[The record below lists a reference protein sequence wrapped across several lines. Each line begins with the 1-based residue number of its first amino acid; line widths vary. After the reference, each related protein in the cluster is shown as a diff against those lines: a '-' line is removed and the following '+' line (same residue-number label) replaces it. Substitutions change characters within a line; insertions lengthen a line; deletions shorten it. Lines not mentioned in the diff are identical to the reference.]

1 MSISVLLKLSP
12 SRPGVLTTS
21 GIKILADMKHANP
34 YEGRMNVAMTVNAN
48 VPNNNIFNIFPS

>member
-12 SRPGVLTTS
+12 SKPGVRTTS

-34 YEGRMNVAMTVNAN
+34 YEGRIKVATTVNAN
-48 VPNNNIFNIFPS
+48 ILKFPTP

>member
-12 SRPGVLTTS
+12 SKPGVRTTS

-34 YEGRMNVAMTVNAN
+34 YEGRIKVATTVNAN
-48 VPNNNIFNIFPS
+48 IANNNIFNILLS